1 MDEKSKKRMLAG
13 YKQKHLARSDEQM
26 VQIEFFRLKIRV
38 LTRMGLQIPTKGDAN
53 IRQWLTDD
61 SAAFSVFQEMLDTV
75 RSLDIKEREPSE
87 TSINILL
94 EFSKLSA
101 HEESHA

>member
-1 MDEKSKKRMLAG
+1 MHAPNAS
-13 YKQKHLARSDEQM
+13 QM
-26 VQIEFFRLKIRV
+26 ETRERLKTTSV
-38 LTRMGLQIPTKGDAN
+38 EDAN

-61 SAAFSVFQEMLDTV
+61 SAAFSVFQEMSDTV
-75 RSLDIKEREPSE
+75 RSLDMKEKEPSE

>member
-1 MDEKSKKRMLAG
+1 MTHNFTPNDLVRFIYRETTSV
-13 YKQKHLARSDEQM
+13 E
-26 VQIEFFRLKIRV
+26 
-38 LTRMGLQIPTKGDAN
+38 DAN

-61 SAAFSVFQEMLDTV
+61 SAAFSVFQEMSDTL
-75 RSLDIKEREPSE
+75 RSLDLKEREPSE

>member
-1 MDEKSKKRMLAG
+1 MIHNFTPNDLVRFIYRETTSVEDA
-13 YKQKHLARSDEQM
+13 A
-26 VQIEFFRLKIRV
+26 IRE
-38 LTRMGLQIPTKGDAN
+38 
-53 IRQWLTDD
+53 WLTDD
-61 SAAFSVFQEMLDTV
+61 SSAFSVFQEMSDTV
-75 RSLDIKEREPSE
+75 RSLDIKEKEPSE